1 MAVYELTLP
10 LDDATVEKL
19 QVGDIIYLNGQVCTA
34 RDIAHLKLRELAA
47 PASLSPKTFAAVR
60 FFMPVQS

>member
-19 QVGDIIYLNGQVCTA
+19 QVGDIIYLMGRSALLET
-34 RDIAHLKLRELAA
+34 LL
-47 PASLSPKTFAAVR
+47 T
-60 FFMPVQS
+60 

>member
-19 QVGDIIYLNGQVCTA
+19 QVGDIIYLGIRNKWL
-34 RDIAHLKLRELAA
+34 I
-47 PASLSPKTFAAVR
+47 
-60 FFMPVQS
+60 

>member
-19 QVGDIIYLNGQVCTA
+19 QVGDIIYFLNYGMP
-34 RDIAHLKLRELAA
+34 AH
-47 PASLSPKTFAAVR
+47 
-60 FFMPVQS
+60 

>member
-19 QVGDIIYLNGQVCTA
+19 QVGGRSALLET
-34 RDIAHLKLRELAA
+34 LL
-47 PASLSPKTFAAVR
+47 T
-60 FFMPVQS
+60 